1 MSDFGPSVLGT
12 LGYWDGI
19 YQKELE
25 DFRDNE
31 DPGTEWFGH
40 NVAKRI
46 VKWVKESNILSK
58 ESTIIDIGCGNGLL
72 LLELA
77 KLGYTNLCGV
87 DYSKGALKLA
97 KNIFNHEK
105 IPEDVATWLEL
116 DITNQTIVESEN
128 EPAIMKVCNDAV
140 YKRACYIEQVKQF
153 LSKRSGILLITSCNW
168 TTAELL
174 SHFMDFKL
182 LEELPAPTF
191 TFGGKTGKT
200 VSSCVF
206 KLLA

>member
-1 MSDFGPSVLGT
+1 M
-12 LGYWDGI
+12 
-19 YQKELE
+19 
-25 DFRDNE
+25 
-31 DPGTEWFGH
+31 
-40 NVAKRI
+40 
-46 VKWVKESNILSK
+46 
-58 ESTIIDIGCGNGLL
+58 
-72 LLELA
+72 
-77 KLGYTNLCGV
+77 
-87 DYSKGALKLA
+87 A

-128 EPAIMKVCNDAV
+128 EPAIMKVCSKSKLKELGCQPYAFDLCLDKGTYDAISLCPDDAV

-168 TTAELL
+168 TTAELQ